1 MIEYHRTGDVVK
13 DTEEIVDAAQKR
25 AYQSVNVL
33 LVQRNWLIGRRIA
46 EEELSQSGRAEY
58 GLEVIKEF
66 PEIFHSVSGKSDQ
79 LLSWTHYRVLLQ
91 VKDCKARDWYERE
104 AFQEGWSVR
113 TLQRNVSSQYYYRM
127 LKTQQPEAVKQEMQ
141 MLTSLLLNF
150 LGCMK
155 IHHIWSLIWSRVL
168 LTTCKNS

>member
-58 GLEVIKEF
+58 GLEVIKSLSKSLTKKYGNGFTKTNLYNFYSFYKEF
-66 PEIFHSVSGKSDQ
+66 PEIFHSVSGKSQ
-79 LLSWTHYRVLLQ
+79 QFLSWTHYRVLLQ
-91 VKDCKARDWYERE
+91 VKDRKARDWYERE

-113 TLQRNVSSQYYYRM
+113 TLQRNEE
-127 LKTQQPEAVKQEMQ
+127 KEGEAD
-141 MLTSLLLNF
+141 
-150 LGCMK
+150 
-155 IHHIWSLIWSRVL
+155 
-168 LTTCKNS
+168 